1 MKEVEIPECDTYKL
15 CSVWHITEW
24 RDGCV
29 YKTEFIGHAMR
40 EGVEV
45 GDYGGTDMRNV
56 TLSSFCE
63 DREKFVMR
71 HPNNRFV
78 PKDEMWKYYN
88 VRCLERKEIEEMI
101 KREER

>member
-45 GDYGGTDMRNV
+45 GDYGRA
-56 TLSSFCE
+56 LPS
-63 DREKFVMR
+63 
-71 HPNNRFV
+71 
-78 PKDEMWKYYN
+78 
-88 VRCLERKEIEEMI
+88 
-101 KREER
+101 